1 MTTIKHLKE
10 KQMAI
15 GQTIKDMQD
24 LVQRVT
30 DDFGAIKQLLEQVAA
45 SQKRIEATVANL
57 IPKDKK

>member
-1 MTTIKHLKE
+1 
-10 KQMAI
+10 MAI